1 MAVPI
6 EYPAYEVVSL
16 MICLLV
22 IIKIIHIFFTTY
34 SHYKVTNGL
43 LDPSQRSDV
52 SQILNSKLK
61 GAQNIINKY
70 TPALDNRFAKIGF
83 GL

>member
-1 MAVPI
+1 MAIPT
-6 EYPAYEVVSL
+6 EYPEYEVVSL
-16 MICLLV
+16 MIFLLI
-22 IIKIIHIFFTTY
+22 IIKLIHIFFTTY
-34 SHYKVTNGL
+34 SHYKVSNGL
-43 LDPSQRSDV
+43 LDPSDRSDM

-70 TPALDNRFAKIGF
+70 TPPLDNRFAKIGF